1 VVNMRW
7 AKPLDMDM
15 LREVATSHE
24 MLVTVEEHARMGGAG
39 SAVLEALQTLGLQ
52 RPTLVLGVD
61 DVVTGHGDPQAL
73 LAEMGLDAAGI
84 EAAIKAYSLRGNP
97 LG

>member
-1 VVNMRW
+1 
-7 AKPLDMDM
+7 
-15 LREVATSHE
+15 
-24 MLVTVEEHARMGGAG
+24 
-39 SAVLEALQTLGLQ
+39 
-52 RPTLVLGVD
+52 VD